1 MKLKMYPKMDE
12 IMICYFSALQ
22 NVFQNK
28 MMFEFEWKYA
38 QINQQ
43 RKNSETAIVERGIA
57 RAGCKEFPGTILI
70 DKITLLML
78 SEE

>member
-1 MKLKMYPKMDE
+1 
-12 IMICYFSALQ
+12 MICYFSALQ

-43 RKNSETAIVERGIA
+43 RKNSEAAIVERGIA
-57 RAGCKEFPGTILI
+57 RAGCKVFPSTILI
-70 DKITLLML
+70 DKITQFIW

>member
-1 MKLKMYPKMDE
+1 
-12 IMICYFSALQ
+12 
-22 NVFQNK
+22 

-57 RAGCKEFPGTILI
+57 RAGCKEFPGTILT
-70 DKITLLML
+70 DKITLFML